1 MLSQGNYSK
10 EMVFPKRETAVPKRS
25 IIFQLLASYAGAV
38 LTFHFQLLVQTPV
51 ASSALT
57 TGVAWLLLLALHEN
71 RRSLI
76 SAVYCGSFAGMS
88 MLSASSAEAAGV
100 LFQQAAGFSLA
111 VALCYVLMES
121 LTLYFPKVT
130 FLGYGGR
137 LGTTAF
143 FSSLLC
149 SLLLR
154 EDTAII
160 SLNPIA
166 AFPETHV
173 SEMTYAVIA
182 CGGAIIPCL
191 LLGKR
196 WRTIDMYDLTGLTA
210 LLSLSAS
217 LLCKLFFEDL
227 SLAPAAFYTGL
238 FVSMTRPHLCGP
250 PKLAIAGAVSGL
262 LMLYFTHVFNGIGGS
277 QGLAAMLAVA
287 SVTTFDSCLPARP
300 VRKAL
305 VAVLTM
311 AFVCLAASSIDPM
324 SSGDRDGNAIA
335 LAASADP
342 RSKSDHDGNAIALA
356 ASADPMPSSDRDG
369 NAITLPLSADPM
381 SSSDRGVNAIAAT
394 SGGEWQT
401 GTAIVHGRLDSGD
414 SGPARHQSA
423 RRSGR
428 RRGEP
433 APGHGTGVLAFLFG
447 YQTGRP

>member
-1 MLSQGNYSK
+1 YN
-10 EMVFPKRETAVPKRS
+10 
-25 IIFQLLASYAGAV
+25 
-38 LTFHFQLLVQTPV
+38 
-51 ASSALT
+51 
-57 TGVAWLLLLALHEN
+57 
-71 RRSLI
+71 
-76 SAVYCGSFAGMS
+76 
-88 MLSASSAEAAGV
+88 
-100 LFQQAAGFSLA
+100 
-111 VALCYVLMES
+111 
-121 LTLYFPKVT
+121 
-130 FLGYGGR
+130 
-137 LGTTAF
+137 
-143 FSSLLC
+143 
-149 SLLLR
+149 
-154 EDTAII
+154 
-160 SLNPIA
+160 
-166 AFPETHV
+166 
-173 SEMTYAVIA
+173 
-182 CGGAIIPCL
+182 
-191 LLGKR
+191 
-196 WRTIDMYDLTGLTA
+196 LTGLTA

-262 LMLYFTHVFNGIGGS
+262 LMLYFAHVFNGIGGS
-277 QGLAAMLAVA
+277 QGLAAMLAVV

-356 ASADPMPSSDRDG
+356 ASADPMPSSDR
-369 NAITLPLSADPM
+369 
-381 SSSDRGVNAIAAT
+381 GVNAIAAT

>member
-111 VALCYVLMES
+111 VALCYVLWS
-121 LTLYFPKVT
+121 PLTLYFPKVT

-227 SLAPAAFYTGL
+227 HLAPAAFYTGL

-250 PKLAIAGAVSGL
+250 PKLAIARTVSGL

-311 AFVCLAASSIDPM
+311 AFVCWLPRPSIRCPA
-324 SSGDRDGNAIA
+324 AIA
-335 LAASADP
+335 TGTPSPWPRPPIRCLRAIMTGTPSPYPCPPIRCPAAIVTGTPSPWPHPPIRCPA
-342 RSKSDHDGNAIALA
+342 AIVTGT
-356 ASADPMPSSDRDG
+356 PSPYPCPPIRC
-369 NAITLPLSADPM
+369 P
-381 SSSDRGVNAIAAT
+381 AAT
-394 SGGEWQT
+394 V
-401 GTAIVHGRLDSGD
+401 A
-414 SGPARHQSA
+414 
-423 RRSGR
+423 
-428 RRGEP
+428 
-433 APGHGTGVLAFLFG
+433 
-447 YQTGRP
+447 